1 MAPPARVFR
10 AWTDPGEVRQWFG
23 PGDFSTPQVEIDLR
37 VGGRYRFGM
46 KPPEGDIF
54 YLSGE
59 FRVIEPP
66 KRLVYTW
73 TWEGEGQPNEML
85 VTVDFLERG
94 GSTEVMLK
102 HERFASQEQCTLHEQ
117 GWAATLE
124 KLLRLF

>member
-1 MAPPARVFR
+1 VFR

-23 PGDFSTPQVEIDLR
+23 PGDYSTPQVEIDLR

-46 KPPEGDIF
+46 KPPQGEIF

-59 FRVIEPP
+59 FRIIEPP

-85 VTVDFLERG
+85 VTVEFLERG
-94 GSTEVMLK
+94 GSTEVVLK
-102 HERFASQEQCTLHEQ
+102 HERFASQEQCSQHEQ
-117 GWAATLE
+117 GWTATLD
-124 KLLRLF
+124 KLPRLF